1 MTIFAAT
8 MRETGAPPELVTT
21 TRSHGCVEPLTV
33 HSVPDG
39 KPVIARSGR
48 PSPSTSPIH
57 ENDDGGDE
65 TATEGQAAEPI
76 EAVDSPRTITA
87 EEAIAGLRA
96 KIDRLGPVNMMA
108 IEQFDE
114 LETRH
119 AFLTTQRK
127 DLIDSIA
134 AM

>member
-1 MTIFAAT
+1 M
-8 MRETGAPPELVTT
+8 EY
-21 TRSHGCVEPLTV
+21 
-33 HSVPDG
+33 D
-39 KPVIARSGR
+39 PVSAL
-48 PSPSTSPIH
+48 
-57 ENDDGGDE
+57 E
-65 TATEGQAAEPI
+65 QAEQ
-76 EAVDSPRTITA
+76 RTLSA
-87 EEAIAGLRA
+87 EEAIAALRA

-134 AM
+134 KTLEAIKRIDETSTARFHDSFTAIQHNFQETFSTLFGGGRAGLTLLDENDPLE